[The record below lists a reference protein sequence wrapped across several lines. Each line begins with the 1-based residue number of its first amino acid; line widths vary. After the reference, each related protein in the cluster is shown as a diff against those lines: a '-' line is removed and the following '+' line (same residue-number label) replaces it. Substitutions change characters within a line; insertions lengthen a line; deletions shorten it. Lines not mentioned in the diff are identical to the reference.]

1 MATLPADSLYLLA
14 TRSAQ
19 ALLTVYKA
27 DLIADGKWGEF
38 TNSTYLAAPADLRAI
53 IDRMLAGLR
62 LNVGMLVAKR
72 ASLRDSWQKSGVGP
86 QATLAAVPSNLRI
99 NPKVASMSNVPS
111 GTSISLVVS
120 AARKAGITGTS
131 LVNLLANI
139 QVECGFVSKAEDH
152 IYRDGARAKKV
163 FSGLQAYTPAQV
175 EALVKTGKSAFFEA
189 TYGHTTRVGK
199 DLGNTVPGDGGK
211 YYGRG
216 LIQLT
221 GKWNYAA
228 FNAAFA
234 QYDVLSKPDNLLSD
248 INASVDAAIWFW
260 KTKVM
265 SKGRDRDIKSSVY
278 VVNAAGHGMDARI
291 AAAKEFSSTYA

>member
-1 MATLPADSLYLLA
+1 MAALPADSTYLLA

-19 ALLTVYKA
+19 ALLTVFKPE
-27 DLIADGKWGEF
+27 LVTDGKWGEF
-38 TNSTYLAAPADLRAI
+38 TNSAYLAAPADLRAI

-62 LNVGMLVAKR
+62 LNVSMLVAKR
-72 ASLRDSWQKSGVGP
+72 ASLKDSWQRSGVGP
-86 QATLAAVPSNLRI
+86 QATIAALPSNLRI
-99 NPKVASMSNVPS
+99 NPKVVSMSNVPS
-111 GTSISLVVS
+111 GSTISLVVS

-139 QVECGFVSKAEDH
+139 QIECGFVSKAEDH
-152 IYRDGARAKKV
+152 VYRDGSRAKGI
-163 FSGLQAYTPAQV
+163 FSGLRAYTPAQV

-189 TYGHTTRVGK
+189 TYGHTTKVGK
-199 DLGNTVPGDGGK
+199 DLGNTMPGDGGK

-228 FNAAFA
+228 FNAAYPG
-234 QYDVLSKPDNLLSD
+234 YDVLKNPDNLLSN

-265 SKGRDRDIKSSVY
+265 SKGKDREIKSSVY
-278 VVNAAGHGMDARI
+278 VINAAGHGMDARV
-291 AAAKEFSSTYA
+291 AAAKQFSSTYA